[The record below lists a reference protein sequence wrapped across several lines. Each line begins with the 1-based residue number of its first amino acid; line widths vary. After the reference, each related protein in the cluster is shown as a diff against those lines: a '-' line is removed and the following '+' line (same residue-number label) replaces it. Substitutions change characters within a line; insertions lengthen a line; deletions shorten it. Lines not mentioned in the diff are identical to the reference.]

1 MKKVKYFLIVILL
14 CFGLMGCSSG
24 GDNGTIGYVK
34 AKELII
40 NNQATLV
47 DVRTV
52 DEYNEN
58 HIEGAVNL
66 PVDEI
71 DNNLDS
77 VINNKDSYIIVY
89 CKSGV
94 RSHEAYEKLVGL
106 GYKNVY
112 DLGSIDNWK

>member
-1 MKKVKYFLIVILL
+1 MRKFKYLISIILL
-14 CFGLMGCSSG
+14 CFCFVGCSNNGNS
-24 GDNGTIGYVK
+24 GTISYVK

-40 NNQATLV
+40 NNQAVLV
-47 DVRTV
+47 DVRTI

-58 HIEGAVNL
+58 HIDGAVNL

-71 DNNLDS
+71 SDNVDNVIDS
-77 VINNKDSYIIVY
+77 KNSYVIVY

-112 DLGSIDNWK
+112 DFGSIDNWK